1 MRLTKKQKRA
11 SKRRVDIEKG
21 IEPPKHS
28 IYKNKKKYNRKKKH
42 IKDEQR
48 FSKQNN
54 RK

>member
-1 MRLTKKQKRA
+1 VKKNPVAKDLRT
-11 SKRRVDIEKG
+11 
-21 IEPPKHS
+21 PKYRQRKVES
-28 IYKNKKKYNRKKKH
+28 KKKYNRKKKH